1 MRSDERAQ
9 LRGLL
14 QAVLQ
19 VAGRTRRG
27 GTGMTLLIIA
37 IVALFFG
44 IAGMIG
50 KLIYGKDW
58 DNDD

>member
-1 MRSDERAQ
+1 MKEVTTMYAI
-9 LRGLL
+9 
-14 QAVLQ
+14 
-19 VAGRTRRG
+19 
-27 GTGMTLLIIA
+27 LIIA

-50 KLIYGKDW
+50 KLIYGEDW

>member
-1 MRSDERAQ
+1 MYAS
-9 LRGLL
+9 
-14 QAVLQ
+14 
-19 VAGRTRRG
+19 
-27 GTGMTLLIIA
+27 LIIA

-50 KLIYGKDW
+50 KLIYGEDW